1 MCCLFLCFEVVW
13 RLKINLS
20 KSEIASV
27 GDVDDVKGLASILGS
42 KVAFLPMMCLGLPLG
57 TS

>member
-1 MCCLFLCFEVVW
+1 MVW